1 MNFKTK
7 ENKLCS
13 KFKQKNRNKSI
24 YTDKLWLNGRYL
36 YKKIKMKNK
45 DQQKNIIMTNIKKFK
60 QKLSQYKMNI
70 QKSKHK
76 RNPKK

>member
-1 MNFKTK
+1 
-7 ENKLCS
+7 
-13 KFKQKNRNKSI
+13 
-24 YTDKLWLNGRYL
+24 
-36 YKKIKMKNK
+36 
-45 DQQKNIIMTNIKKFK
+45 MTNIKKFK